1 LFSRFAKQFSS
12 LFASTVVDDVGFLS
26 GITLFILLGFIGC
39 LLLAITGAHRATLRF
54 QIRLFLAAYGLR
66 FTMSLILYAFGLVN
80 LIKDED
86 GSGWLAGVGYH
97 RSWVEQSVG
106 LGDLPEIV
114 AEVFLSSNKGYY
126 YLLAL
131 MYCFIEPSRLPA
143 AALNCFFGAFAIVFA
158 YRTAASLF
166 STLVARRVG
175 IWLCIFPS
183 MIIWSAQT
191 VKEPVVIL
199 LETVAVYGCVRLR
212 QVRFSLP
219 HLVMTL
225 ICIVFLIP
233 FRFYAAYLAA
243 AALVASSLFP
253 ASGRGGFNIGAK
265 LGAVAICSFFVTT
278 GILAHHESEARDWD
292 LERFQNVRSYV
303 ARTTGSGFDAELD
316 VRTPGGF
323 GLSLLIG
330 AAHLLL
336 APFPWQLASGSARM
350 LMVAPEMV
358 YWWWLVFAGVLPGL
372 RFSLRHRLNDV
383 LPLLAILIGFGL
395 LYSVTFSNVGLIYR
409 QRAQLMPWLLTFAA
423 VGLEQRR
430 QRRLARL
437 AARRPQSGDLSPIP
451 SLEPPGGL
459 SRHPQD
465 SGPTLPGFSEHAGNS

>member
-1 LFSRFAKQFSS
+1 VAPFLLAKI
-12 LFASTVVDDVGFLS
+12 AVDELGLLS
-26 GITLFILLGFIGC
+26 GMALFFLLGLLGC
-39 LLLAITGAHRATLRF
+39 LLLGMTTAHRATLPF

-66 FTMSLILYAFGLVN
+66 FTMSLTLYAFGLVN
-80 LIKDED
+80 LLKDED
-86 GSGWLAGVGYH
+86 GRGWLAGVGYYQG
-97 RSWVEQSVG
+97 WVDQGVG
-106 LGDLPEIV
+106 LGDVPEIV
-114 AEVFLSSNKGYY
+114 AGAFLSSNKGYY
-126 YLLAL
+126 YLLAM

-143 AALNCFFGAFAIVFA
+143 AALNCFSGALSIIFA

-166 STLVARRVG
+166 STVVARRVG

-191 VKEPVVIL
+191 VKEPVIIL
-199 LETVAVYGCVRLR
+199 LETAAVYGCVRLR
-212 QVRFSLP
+212 QARFPLP
-219 HLVMTL
+219 YLVMTL

-243 AALVASSLFP
+243 AALVASSLFS

-265 LGAVAICSFFVTT
+265 LGAAAICGFFVTT
-278 GILAHHESEARDWD
+278 GMLAHHESQYRGWD
-292 LERFQNVRSYV
+292 LDKIQDVRSFA
-303 ARTTGSGFDAELD
+303 ARTTGSGVDPGID

-358 YWWWLVFAGVLPGL
+358 YWWWLVLAGVIPGL
-372 RFSLRHRLNDV
+372 RFSLRRRFNDIV
-383 LPLLAILIGFGL
+383 PLLTMLIGFGL

-459 SRHPQD
+459 SRHSQD